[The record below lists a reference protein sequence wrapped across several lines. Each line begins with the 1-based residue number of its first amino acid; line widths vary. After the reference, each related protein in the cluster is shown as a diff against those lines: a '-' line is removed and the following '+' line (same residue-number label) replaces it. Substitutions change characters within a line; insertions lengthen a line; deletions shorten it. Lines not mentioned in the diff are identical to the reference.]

1 MSGKRSLLQNILLA
15 AAVALLLIF
24 CLFPFIQI
32 LSTSLKYQF
41 DWGNPSLIPEKIN
54 VQAYKELLGFKEK
67 EDVKIPESIKR
78 LLDNP
83 LIKED
88 QKQQILENYQ
98 SAGDVFPFI
107 RYFINS
113 FLLSSGAAAI
123 SLLLALFGAYSFSR
137 LRYKGRRVIQRGV
150 LFVYM
155 VGGVLLLVPLYQMSV
170 KIGLASSVW
179 GSVLSLLLVYIIQT
193 LPVSLYMLGNYFRTI
208 PYSLEEAAAMDGCT
222 KVESIFRIILPLSV
236 PMMVTVFIYCFII
249 AWNEFLFASV
259 FLKQF
264 PDFHTLPLG
273 LQSLFVSKNAIWDRI
288 MSASI
293 LTLIPVIIC
302 FMFAMRHLT
311 GSLVEGGVKE

>member
-1 MSGKRSLLQNILLA
+1 MPGKRTFIQNILLA
-15 AAVALLLIF
+15 GAVAVLLIF

-41 DWGNPSLIPEKIN
+41 DWGNPSIIPEKIN
-54 VQAYKELLGFKEK
+54 IEAYKELLGFTEK
-67 EDVKIPESIKR
+67 EDVQIPEIIKR
-78 LLDNP
+78 RLDNP
-83 LIKED
+83 LIKEE
-88 QKQQILENYQ
+88 QKQQILKNFI
-98 SAGDVFPFI
+98 STGDVFPFI

-113 FLLSSGAAAI
+113 FLISSGAAAI
-123 SLLLALFGAYSFSR
+123 SLILAVFGAYSFSR
-137 LRYKGRRVIQRGV
+137 LRYKGRMVIQRSV

-155 VGGVLLLVPLYQMSV
+155 VGGILLLVPLYQMSV
-170 KIGLASSVW
+170 KIGLAKSVW
-179 GSVLSLLLVYIIQT
+179 GSILSLLLVYIIQT

-222 KVESIFRIILPLSV
+222 RVESIFRIILPLSI
-236 PMMVTVFIYCFII
+236 PMMITVFIYCFII

-288 MSASI
+288 MSASM
-293 LTLIPVIIC
+293 LTLIPVVIC

>member
-1 MSGKRSLLQNILLA
+1 MPGKRTFIQNILLTL
-15 AAVALLLIF
+15 AVVLLLVF

-41 DWGNPSLIPEKIN
+41 DWGNPSIIPEKIN
-54 VQAYKELLGFKEK
+54 IDAYKELLGFSAKE
-67 EDVKIPESIKR
+67 EAPIPESIKR

-83 LIKED
+83 LLKEG
-88 QKQQILENYQ
+88 QKRQILEKYR
-98 SAGDVFPFI
+98 STGDLFPFI

-113 FLLSSGAAAI
+113 FLLSAGAAAI
-123 SLLLALFGAYSFSR
+123 SLLLSVFGAYSFSR
-137 LRYKGRRVIQRGV
+137 LHYKGRKVIQRGV

-170 KIGLASSVW
+170 KIGLARSVW
-179 GSVLSLLLVYIIQT
+179 GSILSLLLVYIIQT

-208 PYSLEEAAAMDGCT
+208 PYSLEEAAAMDGCSRM
-222 KVESIFRIILPLSV
+222 KAIFLITLPLSV
-236 PMMVTVFIYCFII
+236 PMMITVFIYCFII

-264 PDFHTLPLG
+264 PDFYTLPLG

-288 MSASI
+288 MSASM
-293 LTLIPVIIC
+293 LTLMPVVIC
-302 FMFAMRHLT
+302 FIFAMRHLT
-311 GSLVEGGVKE
+311 GNLVEGGVKE

>member
-1 MSGKRSLLQNILLA
+1 MLGKRSFIQNILLT
-15 AAVALLLIF
+15 VAITLLLIF

-32 LSTSLKYQF
+32 FSTSFKYQF
-41 DWGNPSLIPEKIN
+41 DWGNPSLIPQKIN
-54 VQAYKELLGFKEK
+54 IDAYKELLGFSVKKEA
-67 EDVKIPESIKR
+67 EVPDSIR
-78 LLDNP
+78 LLLDNP
-83 LIKED
+83 LLPQDK
-88 QKQQILENYQ
+88 KQQILEKYQ
-98 SAGDVFPFI
+98 STGDVFPFI

-113 FLLSSGAAAI
+113 FLLSAGAAVI
-123 SLLLALFGAYSFSR
+123 SLFLAVFGAYSFSR
-137 LRYKGRRVIQRGV
+137 MKYRGRKIIQRGV

-170 KIGLASSVW
+170 KIGLATTVW
-179 GSVLSLLLVYIIQT
+179 GSILSLLLVYIIQT

-222 KVESIFRIILPLSV
+222 RIEAIFIIIIPLSV
-236 PMMVTVFIYCFII
+236 PMMMTVFVYCFII

-288 MSASI
+288 MSASM
-293 LTLIPVIIC
+293 LTLIPVVIC

>member
-1 MSGKRSLLQNILLA
+1 MLGKRSFAQNILLTVA
-15 AAVALLLIF
+15 IALLLIF
-24 CLFPFIQI
+24 CLFPFVQI
-32 LSTSLKYQF
+32 LSTSFKYQF
-41 DWGNPSLIPEKIN
+41 DWGNPSLIPQKIN
-54 VQAYKELLGFKEK
+54 IDAYRELLGFSVKKEA
-67 EDVKIPESIKR
+67 EVPDSIKR

-83 LIKED
+83 LLPQDK
-88 QKQQILENYQ
+88 KQQILEKYQ
-98 SAGDVFPFI
+98 STGDVFPFI

-113 FLLSSGAAAI
+113 FLLSAGAAVI
-123 SLLLALFGAYSFSR
+123 SLILAVFGAYSFSR
-137 LRYKGRRVIQRGV
+137 LKYRGRRIIQRGV

-170 KIGLASSVW
+170 KIGLATTAW
-179 GSVLSLLLVYIIQT
+179 GSILSLLLVYIIQT

-208 PYSLEEAAAMDGCT
+208 PYSLEEAAAMDGCSRI
-222 KVESIFRIILPLSV
+222 EAIFIIIIPLSV
-236 PMMVTVFIYCFII
+236 PMIMTVFVYCFII

-288 MSASI
+288 MSASV
-293 LTLIPVIIC
+293 LTLIPVVIC

>member
-1 MSGKRSLLQNILLA
+1 MHKRRSFIQNIMLA
-15 AAVALLLIF
+15 GAVVLLLLF

-41 DWGNPSLIPEKIN
+41 DWGNPSLIPRKIN
-54 VQAYKELLGFKEK
+54 MDAYRELLGFSATKEV
-67 EDVKIPESIKR
+67 EIPESIKR

-83 LIKED
+83 LLKEE
-88 QKQQILENYQ
+88 QKQKILERY
-98 SAGDVFPFI
+98 SSTADIFPFA

-113 FLLSSGAAAI
+113 FLLSAGAAAV
-123 SLLLALFGAYSFSR
+123 SLVLAMFGAYSFSR
-137 LRYKGRRVIQRGV
+137 LRYRGQKIMQRGV

-155 VGGVLLLVPLYQMSV
+155 VGGVLLLVPLYQMGV
-170 KIGLASSVW
+170 KTGLASTVW
-179 GSVLSLLLVYIIQT
+179 GSVLSLLLIYIIQT

-208 PYSLEEAAAMDGCT
+208 PYSIEEAAAMDGCSRL
-222 KVESIFRIILPLSV
+222 ESIYRIILPLSV

-259 FLKQF
+259 FLRQF

-273 LQSLFVSKNAIWDRI
+273 LQSLFVSRNAIWDRI

-293 LTLIPVIIC
+293 LTLLPVVIC

-311 GSLVEGGVKE
+311 GNLVEGGVKE